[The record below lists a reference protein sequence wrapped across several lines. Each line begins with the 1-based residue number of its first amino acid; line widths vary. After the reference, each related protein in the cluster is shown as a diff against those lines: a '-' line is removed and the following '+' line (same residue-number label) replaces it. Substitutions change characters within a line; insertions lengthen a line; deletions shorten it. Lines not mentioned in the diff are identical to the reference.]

1 MTVVLD
7 TSVLAA
13 FVNPRDPLHNPGT
26 AILERCSSGEL
37 GKPVTSEHVLIEGL
51 TLLQRR
57 AGRPE
62 VSKRYAAMFTG
73 QKGVPSLVHPLR
85 TGREELGRAIE
96 LHFRHFAKRLS
107 VTDCVLLVL
116 AKDMNAPI
124 ASFDAGFDGLVERIG
139 A

>member
-13 FVNPRDPLHNPGT
+13 FVNPRDPLHK
-26 AILERCSSGEL
+26 AARRILERCSGGEL

-62 VSKRYAAMFTG
+62 VSRRYAALFTG
-73 QKGVPSLVHPLR
+73 HKSVPSMVHPLR
-85 TGREELGRAIE
+85 TGREELGRAVE
-96 LHFRHFAKRLS
+96 MHFRHFAKRLS
-107 VTDCVLLVL
+107 VTDCILLVM
-116 AKDMNAPI
+116 ADDMRAPI
-124 ASFDAGFDGLVERIG
+124 VSFDAGFDGLVERIRD
-139 A
+139 

>member
-1 MTVVLD
+1 MSVILD

-13 FVNPRDPLHNPGT
+13 FANRKDPRHRT
-26 AILERCSSGEL
+26 ARDILDRSSRGEL
-37 GKPVTSEHVLIEGL
+37 GRPVTSEHVLVEGL

-62 VSKRYAAMFTG
+62 VSRRYAAFFTG
-73 QKGVPSLVHPLR
+73 TKGAPALVQPHR
-85 TGREELGRAIE
+85 AGREELGRAID
-96 LHFRHFAKRLS
+96 LHFKHFDRRLS
-107 VTDCVLLVL
+107 GVDCVLLVL
-116 AKDMNAPI
+116 AQDLGAPI